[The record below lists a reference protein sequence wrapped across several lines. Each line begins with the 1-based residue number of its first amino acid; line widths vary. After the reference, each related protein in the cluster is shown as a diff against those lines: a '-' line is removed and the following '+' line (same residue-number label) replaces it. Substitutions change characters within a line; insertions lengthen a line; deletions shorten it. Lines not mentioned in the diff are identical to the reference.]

1 MGCCGRSRGMCGA
14 RGMCWGEGLER
25 EGSEDTR
32 RHEEGPE
39 HLLRAFV
46 ILGELGEEVG
56 PGEAGLLADA
66 VDAVE
71 LFDGQVDCTA
81 W

>member
-1 MGCCGRSRGMCGA
+1 M
-14 RGMCWGEGLER
+14 
-25 EGSEDTR
+25 
-32 RHEEGPE
+32 
-39 HLLRAFV
+39 LRAFV

-71 LFDGQVDCTA
+71 LFDGQVDGST